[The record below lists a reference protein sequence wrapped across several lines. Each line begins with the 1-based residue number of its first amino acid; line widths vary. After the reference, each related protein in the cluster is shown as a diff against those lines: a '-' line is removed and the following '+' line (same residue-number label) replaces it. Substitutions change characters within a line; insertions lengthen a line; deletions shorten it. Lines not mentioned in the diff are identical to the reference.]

1 MNLVE
6 NLKILSN
13 AGDIEIKES
22 TDEKIHITVYG
33 ENPDELKVTLNNNE
47 LNIDFSEYTKKF
59 IAFNFYT
66 NDIIVYIP
74 KEYSKQIN
82 INSKYGD
89 CKVIDLENATISINQ
104 DCGDIELGKV
114 KNITID
120 SKYGDTDI
128 NTILNKCNL
137 ESDCGDININK
148 AEIRE
153 DSSIESNLG
162 DIKISETNDIYV
174 DAKTDLGDTKVNTNN
189 RHSEITLKIQND
201 CGDIKVGY

>member
-22 TDEKIHITVYG
+22 TDKKIHITVYG

-89 CKVIDLENATISINQ
+89 CKILDLENATISINQ

-120 SKYGDTDI
+120 SKYGDIDI

-148 AEIRE
+148 AEIKE